1 MATQEA
7 VLTAPRSSILDRALG
22 LVLKGGIALITG
34 VIVAV
39 VAGASLPSLFGY
51 HPMVVTSGSM
61 TPGIQVGDVV
71 LIKDIPAD
79 QIAVG
84 DIITF
89 TQQDGEGMTTHRVH
103 SLKEIDGDTWIQT
116 KGDANADPD
125 PDLTS
130 AKAVYGKVHRQI
142 PAIGPAMLFAA
153 TPRGKLVLLGIPALL
168 MVFSELGRFM
178 SQLRARKSDAEPA

>member
-7 VLTAPRSSILDRALG
+7 VLTAPRSSVLNRVVG
-22 LVLKGGIALITG
+22 LILKGGIALITG
-34 VIVAV
+34 LVIAT

-79 QIAVG
+79 QIVVG

-89 TQQDGEGMTTHRVH
+89 RQQDGEGMTTHRVL
-103 SLKEIDGDTWIQT
+103 SLKEIDGGKWIQT

-130 AKAVYGKVHRQI
+130 TDSVYGKVHRQI
-142 PAIGPAMLFAA
+142 PAIGPALLFAS
-153 TPRGKLVLLGIPALL
+153 TPRGKLALLGIPALL
-168 MVFSELGRFM
+168 LALSELGRFM
-178 SQLRARKSDAEPA
+178 SELRSRKTGTEPA